1 MNAIANPPAPRASV
15 RAPELQHEPAQAK
28 APIVAA
34 VDGSAASRSVI
45 DSALGLAAEL
55 EMPLVFVYVR
65 RGPASSLGAPLYQ
78 RRLTK
83 AMAHASGILDGALAA
98 AHAPASTPKAKSSR
112 DGHGRGSSSSRAI
125 VARVSSSSA
134 QDAEGSDPASRAPF
148 PCPPTGRWSCR
159 RRRCCSRVDL
169 VLRLRRQL
177 GLQRRT
183 IAAKQPE
190 RGRAG

>member
-55 EMPLVFVYVR
+55 ETPLVFVYVR

-98 AHAPASTPKAKSSR
+98 AA
-112 DGHGRGSSSSRAI
+112 RAG
-125 VARVSSSSA
+125 V
-134 QDAEGSDPASRAPF
+134 DAEGEILE
-148 PCPPTGRWSCR
+148 GRPRKRILEFARDRGARLIVVGSGR
-159 RRRCCSRVDL
+159 RKLGPSVSGAISVSADGPVVVSSPS
-169 VLRLRRQL
+169 VLLSS
-177 GLQRRT
+177 
-183 IAAKQPE
+183 
-190 RGRAG
+190 